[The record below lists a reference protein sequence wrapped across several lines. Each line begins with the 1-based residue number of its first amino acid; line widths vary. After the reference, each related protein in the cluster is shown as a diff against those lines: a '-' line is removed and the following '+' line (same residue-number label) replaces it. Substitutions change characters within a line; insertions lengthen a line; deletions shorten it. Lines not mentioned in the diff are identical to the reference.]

1 MEELRTKAGEMEI
14 EIYQRAQEIQEAN
27 KQLEEA
33 NKNLAR
39 LDQIKTQFF
48 ANVSHELRTPLMLIL
63 DPLEMLL
70 AEKASLICSEYI
82 KAHTK

>member
-1 MEELRTKAGEMEI
+1 MEYIIHRVEDVTEFVHLKKTGSAQLKLMEELRTKAGEMEI

-48 ANVSHELRTPLMLIL
+48 ANVSHELRT
-63 DPLEMLL
+63 
-70 AEKASLICSEYI
+70 
-82 KAHTK
+82 H